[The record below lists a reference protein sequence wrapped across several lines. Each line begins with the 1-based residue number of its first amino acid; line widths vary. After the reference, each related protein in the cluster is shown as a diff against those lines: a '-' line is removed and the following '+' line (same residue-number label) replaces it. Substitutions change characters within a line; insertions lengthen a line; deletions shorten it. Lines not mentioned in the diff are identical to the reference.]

1 MIDHDVVA
9 SARDAADRLGVVT
22 QDSAVVS
29 ELLEVLPGATAVD
42 VRRVVSG
49 ALERVAAIDVVA
61 STQERRLEQLRAALT
76 PLGANVWIS
85 GLRGSDITDVASL
98 VDLGRSVTRT

>member
-1 MIDHDVVA
+1 
-9 SARDAADRLGVVT
+9 VT
-22 QDSAVVS
+22 QDSAVVG
-29 ELLEVLPGATAVD
+29 ELLGVLPGATAVD
-42 VRRVVSG
+42 VRRVVAG
-49 ALERVAAIDVVA
+49 ALDRVTAIDAVA
-61 STQERRLEQLRAALT
+61 STQERRLEQLRTALA

>member
-1 MIDHDVVA
+1 
-9 SARDAADRLGVVT
+9 
-22 QDSAVVS
+22 
-29 ELLEVLPGATAVD
+29 
-42 VRRVVSG
+42 
-49 ALERVAAIDVVA
+49 
-61 STQERRLEQLRAALT
+61 LRAALT

>member
-1 MIDHDVVA
+1 
-9 SARDAADRLGVVT
+9 VT
-22 QDSAVVS
+22 
-29 ELLEVLPGATAVD
+29 
-42 VRRVVSG
+42 
-49 ALERVAAIDVVA
+49 AIDAVA
-61 STQERRLEQLRAALT
+61 STQERRLEQFRAALT